1 MEKDVVKDLFKKNNA
16 VIFFDYFVLYAKTII
31 FSPLSLFLGVWL
43 NIFIMVSWFAFKQGD
58 SFLLSSIV
66 ATGVVRNGMYTFLRS
81 LLNIKRVGANDRLR
95 LVPTNRAIEVSAA
108 LTWNFIYNL
117 GSTIIFIGIA
127 LIFIPTQRV
136 MFENINWLMYVS
148 GYLLLWLSSVL
159 TAYLLYI
166 GFKILRTHKP
176 LPSSCMWLR
185 IHFSV
190 ARFRLHRWQNL
201 DDLIL
206 SCTFSRNGMR

>member
-159 TAYLLYI
+159 TAYLFDCVYI
-166 GFKILRTHKP
+166 
-176 LPSSCMWLR
+176 
-185 IHFSV
+185 
-190 ARFRLHRWQNL
+190 FRLRVSVCISGKIWMTWYYLVHFPATVC
-201 DDLIL
+201 DKYF
-206 SCTFSRNGMR
+206 TSRLG